1 MVRHRHDSVFISR
14 GEGAASGY
22 EQAVSQ
28 VKEPSGV
35 NVLSELSD
43 LVGEV
48 AQSGLGF
55 EDLRPG
61 QEEAAAAVLAGRDV
75 LAVMPTGAG
84 KSAVYQI
91 TGTLIQGATVVV
103 SPLLALQHDQVLAIG
118 RDLGGAVQV
127 NSAMTAG
134 ARRAAFEEVAE
145 GEIEFVF
152 VAPEQL
158 ANEETLERIK
168 AVRPSLFVVDE
179 AHCISAWGH
188 DFRPDYLRLGSFI
201 EALGRPQ
208 VLALTA
214 TAAPP
219 VRREIVEQL
228 RMRDAVVVVAGFM
241 RPNLD
246 LAVET
251 HPDDG
256 AALGAL
262 VDRTVATPGT
272 GIVYVAT
279 RRQAEELAAELVER
293 GRSAAAYHAGLNH
306 AARKE
311 VHARFVD
318 RADLV
323 VVATVA
329 FGMGIDAPHVRFV
342 FHADPPESLD
352 AYYQEVG
359 RAGRDGG
366 AATAVLFRSR
376 NGAGGRRFFAGTSE
390 LPADVVATVAEAVA
404 AATEPIP
411 LPSLV
416 AITRTSETRLTVAI
430 DRLQRVGAVSVT
442 GDGDVGWAGGDEAV
456 EQCVERAVQYHERY
470 RVTDRTRTEM
480 MARYVDTAQC
490 RWRMILGYFGQP
502 SEDDC
507 GHCDNCRAGRTEP
520 SSPASPDGFALGQ
533 SVRHKSFGTGEVI
546 SIDGDTITV
555 LFGDA
560 GYRTLS
566 TELVQ
571 SAGLLTTL

>member
-1 MVRHRHDSVFISR
+1 VSHD
-14 GEGAASGY
+14 
-22 EQAVSQ
+22 
-28 VKEPSGV
+28 EPID
-35 NVLSELSD
+35 LSAFRELSD

-84 KSAVYQI
+84 KSAIYQI
-91 TGTLIQGATVVV
+91 TGTLLHGATVVV
-103 SPLLALQHDQVLAIG
+103 SPLIALQHDQVQAIG
-118 RDLGGAVQV
+118 GDLGGAVQV
-127 NSAMTAG
+127 NSAMTA
-134 ARRAAFEEVAE
+134 AERRAAFGDVAE

-158 ANEETLERIK
+158 ANEDTLERIK
-168 AVRPSLFVVDE
+168 GVRPSLFVVDE

-228 RMRDAVVVVAGFM
+228 RMRDPVVVVAGFK
-241 RPNLD
+241 RHNID

-251 HPDDG
+251 HADDP
-256 AALGAL
+256 AARQAL
-262 VDRTVATPGT
+262 IERTLEIPGG

-279 RRQAEELAAELVER
+279 RKQAEELAAELVER
-293 GRSAAAYHAGLNH
+293 GRDAAPYHAGLNH
-306 AARKE
+306 SARE
-311 VHARFVD
+311 DVHRRFI
-318 RADLV
+318 AGGDLV

-359 RAGRDGG
+359 RAGRDGEP
-366 AATAVLFRSR
+366 ATAVLFRSR
-376 NGAGGRRFFAGTSE
+376 NSSGGRRFFAGTS
-390 LPADVVATVAEAVA
+390 DVPVDLLTTIAEAVA

-411 LPSLV
+411 VPSLAAV
-416 AITRTSETRLTVAI
+416 AKTSETRLTVAV
-430 DRLQRVGAVSVT
+430 DRLQRVGALTVG
-442 GDGDVGWAGGDEAV
+442 GDGDVGWAGKGKDV
-456 EQCVERAVQYHERY
+456 DDYVNRALEYHERY

-480 MARYVDTAQC
+480 MARYLDTDQC
-490 RWRMILGYFGQP
+490 RWRMVLGYFGQP
-502 SEDDC
+502 SAEDC
-507 GHCDNCRAGRTEP
+507 GHCDNCRTGAVA
-520 SSPASPDGFALGQ
+520 PASTAAAPFDLGQ
-533 SVRHKSFGTGEVI
+533 AVRHKSFGDGEVI
-546 SIDGDTITV
+546 SIDGDTMTV

-566 TELVQ
+566 VELVASQ
-571 SAGLLTTL
+571 GLLTSV

>member
-1 MVRHRHDSVFISR
+1 
-14 GEGAASGY
+14 
-22 EQAVSQ
+22 VSQ
-28 VKEPSGV
+28 PESAD
-35 NVLSELSD
+35 LSAFRELSD

-91 TGTLIQGATVVV
+91 SGTLLHGATVVV
-103 SPLLALQHDQVLAIG
+103 SPLIALQHDQVQAIG
-118 RDLGGAVQV
+118 GDLGGAVQV
-127 NSAMTAG
+127 NSAMTA
-134 ARRAAFEEVAE
+134 AQREAAFGNVAE

-158 ANEETLERIK
+158 ANEDTLERIR
-168 AVRPSLFVVDE
+168 AIRPSLFVVDE

-228 RMRDAVVVVAGFM
+228 RMRDPVVVVAGFM

-251 HPDDG
+251 HADD
-256 AALGAL
+256 AAAHRAL
-262 VDRTVATPGT
+262 VDRTVETAGS

-279 RRQAEELAAELVER
+279 RRQAEELAAELAGR
-293 GRSAAAYHAGLNH
+293 GRPAAAYHAGLTH
-306 AARKE
+306 PAREE
-311 VHARFVD
+311 VHSRFI
-318 RADLV
+318 AGEDLV

-359 RAGRDGG
+359 RAGRDGEP
-366 AATAVLFRSR
+366 ASAVLFRSR
-376 NGAGGRRFFAGTSE
+376 TSAGGRRFFAGTSE
-390 LPADVVATVAEAVA
+390 VPVDLLTTVASAVA

-411 LPSLV
+411 VPSLV
-416 AITRTSETRLTVAI
+416 AVARTSETRLTVAV
-430 DRLQRVGAVSVT
+430 DRLQRVGALTV
-442 GDGDVGWAGGDEAV
+442 DGGGGVGWAGTEKAV
-456 EQCVERAVQYHERY
+456 EGYVEQAVEYHERY
-470 RVTDRTRTEM
+470 RVTDRTRIEM
-480 MARYVDTAQC
+480 MARYLDTNQC

-502 SEDDC
+502 SDEDC
-507 GHCDNCRAGRTEP
+507 GHCDNCRAGRAETAP
-520 SSPASPDGFALGQ
+520 PRADDAAFTLGQ
-533 SVRHKSFGTGEVI
+533 SVRHKTFGTGEVI
-546 SIDGDTITV
+546 SIDGDAMTV

-566 TELVQ
+566 VELVQ
-571 SAGLLTTL
+571 SNGLLTGV